1 MRIQEALDGRPT
13 LIILDEAWLMLGHDV
28 FREKIREWLKTLA
41 KKNCRVLMATQNLS
55 DASQSGILDVIV
67 ESTATKIYLPNM
79 YARDEAATALYLRM
93 GLNLRQIEII
103 ATAQQKRDY
112 YLVSEKGRRL
122 YSLALGPLALSFVGA
137 TGPDDI
143 AIIKKLEEQHG
154 DSWVHVW
161 LRDRGL
167 SLDNYRSAA

>member
-1 MRIQEALDGRPT
+1 
-13 LIILDEAWLMLGHDV
+13 
-28 FREKIREWLKTLA
+28 
-41 KKNCRVLMATQNLS
+41 MATQNLT
-55 DASQSGILDVIV
+55 DASGSGILDVIV

-79 YARDEAATALYLRM
+79 YARDEAATALYMRM

-137 TGPDDI
+137 TGAEDI
-143 AIIKKLEEQHG
+143 AAIKKLEQKHG
-154 DSWVHVW
+154 AEWVHVW

-167 SLDNYRSAA
+167 SLDNYRGAA